1 MQEKVIFTVP
11 KFDQVNLVQRGMDAV
26 AENINNLRMFGH
38 LGPECLIEAQYH
50 HILGA
55 ITVINY
61 MTDGKVNLED
71 AIAEA
76 AIAKRRSLRKR
87 QELQRDLLRNAVD
100 NTQTKEN

>member
-1 MQEKVIFTVP
+1 M
-11 KFDQVNLVQRGMDAV
+11 
-26 AENINNLRMFGH
+26 
-38 LGPECLIEAQYH
+38 
-50 HILGA
+50 
-55 ITVINY
+55 INY